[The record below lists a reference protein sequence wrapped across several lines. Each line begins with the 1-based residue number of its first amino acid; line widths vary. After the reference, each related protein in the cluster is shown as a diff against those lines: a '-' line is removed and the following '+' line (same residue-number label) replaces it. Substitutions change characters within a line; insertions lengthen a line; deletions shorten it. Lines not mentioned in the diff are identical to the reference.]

1 MSTSVTALLVGP
13 EATAVEVI
21 QSGITQL
28 DLNLLTA
35 TDWDRAETVL
45 ETFAPQVILVAAS
58 SRSADTLDMLERLAE
73 IPEAQDTPVLVV
85 ASAEGHVDRE
95 AARELGVLAVVTG
108 KLPGACLEDLVTG
121 MARITQE
128 RNDWRRRG
136 NENQCLLEIA
146 SLLHSTSEPEKVLS
160 VVANRIAS
168 MVPLSTCSI
177 ILVSP
182 GGDTAIVAT
191 GAAAL
196 DSGLL
201 GSDAELDLSRFPELR
216 EVVHKGNRLMLEALT
231 HDPFEITISQ
241 DDESADLGGSRG
253 SALFPIL
260 ADDEVQ
266 GVLSLHL
273 PVLAPP
279 MNPDQVPFFERAA
292 AACGRTLADIR
303 RRLAEAEQPERVSF
317 DQTDPSLVEH
327 DLLVNLV
334 EHSPN
339 AIVASD
345 TQGTVL
351 VFNRSAEKLWGYS
364 QDEVIGRLNSSDLLM
379 PGAGVEVLRIL
390 ESSEL
395 GEPGY
400 VHNLQTEALSR
411 EGEIIPVGL
420 SASYLMEDDE
430 PVASVGIFQDLRQR
444 LALESRLQEM
454 SAQLVESEKQ
464 ATLAALAGTTAHEL
478 NQPLTTVMGLVELL
492 QFKVADDEPLTAQL
506 QRIYDET
513 ERMSTIVRR
522 IGKITK
528 FSTTTYVGETE
539 ILDLDKSSD
548 SSK

>member
-1 MSTSVTALLVGP
+1 MNAAITALLVGP
-13 EATAVEVI
+13 NPTAVEGV
-21 QSGITQL
+21 QSRITQL

-35 TDWDRAETVL
+35 TDWDRAENVL
-45 ETFAPQVILVAAS
+45 ETFAPQVILVASDRQGA
-58 SRSADTLDMLERLAE
+58 ATLDMLERLADM
-73 IPEAQDTPVLVV
+73 PEAQDTPVVV
-85 ASAEGHVDRE
+85 IAPAEGDVDR
-95 AARELGVLAVVTG
+95 AAAHELGALCVITG
-108 KLPGACLEDLVTG
+108 EVHGACLEDLVTG
-121 MARITQE
+121 MARVAQE
-128 RNDWRRRG
+128 RDDWRRRG
-136 NENQCLLEIA
+136 NENQCLLEIT
-146 SLLHSTSEPEKVLS
+146 SLLHSTAEPERVLS

-168 MVPLSTCSI
+168 MIPLSSCSI

-196 DSGLL
+196 DGDLL
-201 GSDAELDLSRFPELR
+201 GPDSELELSRFPELR
-216 EVVHKGNRLMLEALT
+216 EVVHRGNRLMLDALT

-241 DDESADLGGSRG
+241 DDESADLAGTRG

-260 ADDEVQ
+260 ADGEVQ

-273 PVLAPP
+273 PMLAPP
-279 MNPDQVPFFERAA
+279 LNPDQVPFFERAA
-292 AACGRTLADIR
+292 AACSRTLADIR
-303 RRLAEAEQPERVSF
+303 RRLAAAAEPERVSF
-317 DQTDPSLVEH
+317 DPADPSLAEH

-345 TQGTVL
+345 TSGTVL

-379 PGAGVEVLRIL
+379 PGAGVEVYRIL

-411 EGEIIPVGL
+411 GGEIIPVGL
-420 SASYLMEDDE
+420 SASYLREEGE

-454 SAQLVESEKQ
+454 SVQLVESEKQ

-492 QFKVADDEPLTAQL
+492 QFKVADDEPLNAQL

-528 FSTTTYVGETE
+528 FSTTTYVGETQ

>member
-1 MSTSVTALLVGP
+1 MSVKVTALLTGPDP
-13 EATAVEVI
+13 EAVEAIQGLVTA
-21 QSGITQL
+21 L
-28 DLNLLTA
+28 DINLLAA
-35 TDWDRAETVL
+35 TDWEHAENVL
-45 ETFAPQVILVAAS
+45 ETLSPQVIVVAAG
-58 SRSADTLDMLERLAE
+58 ADGAAVLDTLEKLEE
-73 IPEAQDTPVLVV
+73 IPEAEHVPMVVL
-85 ASAEGHVDRE
+85 AAEEGIVDRTT
-95 AARELGVLAVVTG
+95 AHELGALCVFAGAFEGGCIEDMLTALALIAG
-108 KLPGACLEDLVTG
+108 ERDDLL
-121 MARITQE
+121 RQ
-128 RNDWRRRG
+128 R
-136 NENQCLLEIA
+136 NENQCLLEITT
-146 SLLHSTSEPEKVLS
+146 LLNSTPEPEKVLS

-177 ILVSP
+177 VLVSP
-182 GGDTAIVAT
+182 SGDTAIVAT

-196 DSGLL
+196 EGGLM
-201 GSDAELDLSRFPELR
+201 GPDAELDLARFPELR
-216 EVVHKGNRLMLEALT
+216 EVVSKGNRLMLEALT

-241 DDESADLGGSRG
+241 DDESADLAGSRG

-260 ADDEVQ
+260 AHDEVQ
-266 GVLSLHL
+266 GVLTLHL

-279 MNPDQVPFFERAA
+279 LKPEQVPFFERAA

-303 RRLAEAEQPERVSF
+303 RRIAASQAAPRVSG
-317 DQTDPSLVEH
+317 DGTEGSLEEH

-345 TQGTVL
+345 PVGTVL
-351 VFNRSAEKLWGYS
+351 VFNRSAEKLFGYRS
-364 QDEVIGRLNSSDLLM
+364 DEVIGKLNSADLLM
-379 PGAGVEVLRIL
+379 PGAGVEVYRIL

-420 SASYLMEDDE
+420 SAAYLMEEGE

-492 QFKVADDEPLTAQL
+492 QFKVGQDDALTGQL

-513 ERMSTIVRR
+513 ERMSAIVRR

-539 ILDLDKSSD
+539 ILDLDKSTD

>member
-1 MSTSVTALLVGP
+1 MSTRITALLTGP
-13 EATAVEVI
+13 DVQAVEAI
-21 QSGITQL
+21 QAKVSAL
-28 DLNLLTA
+28 DINLLVA
-35 TDWDRAETVL
+35 TDRERAENVL
-45 ETFAPQVILVAAS
+45 ESLSPQVIVVAAG
-58 SRSADTLDMLERLAE
+58 RDGAAVLDTLEKLEE
-73 IPEAQDTPVLVV
+73 IPEAEHVPLVV
-85 ASAEGHVDRE
+85 L
-95 AARELGVLAVVTG
+95 AAREGIVDRAKAHALGALCVLAG
-108 KLPGACLEDLVTG
+108 EFEGSCIEDMVAAL
-121 MARITQE
+121 ARVAGE
-128 RNDWRRRG
+128 RDDLRRQR
-136 NENQCLLEIA
+136 NETQCLLEI
-146 SLLHSTSEPEKVLS
+146 STLLNATPEPEKVLS

-177 ILVSP
+177 VLVSP
-182 GGDTAIVAT
+182 SGNTAIVAT

-196 DSGLL
+196 EDGLL
-201 GSDAELDLSRFPELR
+201 GPEAELDLARFPELR
-216 EVVHKGNRLMLEALT
+216 EVVDKGSRLMLEALT

-241 DDESADLGGSRG
+241 DDESADLGGTRG

-260 ADDEVQ
+260 ASSEVQ
-266 GVLSLHL
+266 GVLTLHL

-279 MNPDQVPFFERAA
+279 LKSEQVPFFERAA
-292 AACGRTLADIR
+292 AACGRTMADIR
-303 RRLAEAEQPERVSF
+303 RRIAASQASDGISGDGAEA
-317 DQTDPSLVEH
+317 SLEEH

-345 TQGTVL
+345 PTGTVL
-351 VFNRSAEKLWGYS
+351 VFNRSAEKLFGYRS
-364 QDEVIGRLNSSDLLM
+364 DEVIGRLNSADLLM
-379 PGAGVEVLRIL
+379 PGAGIEIYRIL

-400 VHNLQTEALSR
+400 VHNLQTEALAR
-411 EGEIIPVGL
+411 DGEIIPVGL
-420 SASYLMEDDE
+420 SAAYLMEEGE

-492 QFKVADDEPLTAQL
+492 QFKVGEDDALMGQL

-539 ILDLDKSSD
+539 ILDLDKSTD

>member
-1 MSTSVTALLVGP
+1 MSVQITALLIGP
-13 EATAVEVI
+13 TAAAVEGLE
-21 QSGITQL
+21 SRITQL
-28 DLNLLTA
+28 NLTLLTA
-35 TDWDRAETVL
+35 THWDRAENVL
-45 ETFAPQVILVAAS
+45 ETFAPQVVLVAS
-58 SRSADTLDMLERLAE
+58 DSRGADTLDMLDRLAS
-73 IPEAQDTPVLVV
+73 IPEAKDTPVVVIAPAEGVVDRAAAHELGAVCVV
-85 ASAEGHVDRE
+85 AGD
-95 AARELGVLAVVTG
+95 LD
-108 KLPGACLEDLVTG
+108 GACLEDLVTG
-121 MARITQE
+121 LARIAQE
-128 RNDWRRRG
+128 RDAWRRQG

-146 SLLHSTSEPEKVLS
+146 SLLHSTAEPEKILT

-182 GGDTAIVAT
+182 AGDTAIVAT

-196 DSGLL
+196 DGGLL
-201 GSDAELDLSRFPELR
+201 GPEAELELSRFPELR

-241 DDESADLGGSRG
+241 DDESADVAGTRG

-260 ADDEVQ
+260 ANDEVQ

-279 MNPDQVPFFERAA
+279 LTQAQVPFFERAA
-292 AACGRTLADIR
+292 ATCGRTLSDIR
-303 RRLAEAEQPERVSF
+303 RRLAADEQPDRVSF
-317 DQTDPSLVEH
+317 EATDPSLGEH

-345 TQGTVL
+345 PAGTVL
-351 VFNRSAEKLWGYS
+351 VFNRSAEKLWGYRH
-364 QDEVIGRLNSSDLLM
+364 DEVIGRLNSADLLM
-379 PGAGVEVLRIL
+379 PGAGVEVYRIL

-411 EGEIIPVGL
+411 DGEIIPVGL
-420 SASYLMEDDE
+420 SASYLMEDGE

-513 ERMSTIVRR
+513 ERMSAIVRR